1 MIVTD
6 RPGGFLSHGEQHVRR
21 RRVLPR
27 LTGLAMAILAFL
39 PIATGAQT
47 PEQRATRAELKSR
60 SDSLSSVLASSSV
73 KGKQR
78 ESASRALQSITSRLE
93 AGDFRVGD
101 RVVLSVT
108 TENTVGDTAVVR
120 EGLML
125 PVKGLPDLA
134 LTGVLRSELEAHL
147 VTHVARYLR
156 NATAHAT
163 SLTRL
168 NVTGAI
174 GRPGYYYLAPDR
186 PISEVLTAAGGSITN
201 SNMGKISVLRNGQT
215 IVDTKRTK
223 AALREGRTLEELD
236 VQSGDE
242 VRIPTARKFNANL
255 IVQTLF
261 IVSSLSFAFVQFL
274 QWYYREQ

>member
-6 RPGGFLSHGEQHVRR
+6 RPAGFISNREQRVRR
-21 RRVLPR
+21 RGVLPR
-27 LTGLAMAILAFL
+27 LTGLALAILAFT
-39 PIATGAQT
+39 PIAAGAQT
-47 PEQRATRAELKSR
+47 PEQRATRAELKTR
-60 SDSLSSVLASSSV
+60 ADSLSGLLASPSV

-78 ESASRALQSITSRLE
+78 ETAVRTLQAINARLE

-108 TENTVGDTAVVR
+108 TENTVSDTAVVR
-120 EGLML
+120 EGAML
-125 PVKGLPDLA
+125 PVKGLPDMA
-134 LTGVLRSELEAHL
+134 LTGVLRAELEEQL

-186 PISEVLTAAGGSITN
+186 PISEVLTAAGGSIAN
-201 SNMGKISVLRNGQT
+201 SNMGKISVVRNGQT
-215 IVDTKRTK
+215 VVDSKRTK

-236 VQSGDE
+236 VRSGDE
-242 VRIPTARKFNANL
+242 VRIPTARRFNAQL
-255 IVQTLF
+255 VVQTLF

-274 QWYYREQ
+274 QWYYREE

>member
-6 RPGGFLSHGEQHVRR
+6 RSGGFISNRIRR
-21 RRVLPR
+21 VTRRSVLPR
-27 LTGLAMAILAFL
+27 LTGLALAILAVAPL
-39 PIATGAQT
+39 SAGAQT
-47 PEQRATRAELKSR
+47 PAQRATRAELTSR
-60 SDSLSSVLASSSV
+60 SDSLSSLLASSSV

-78 ESASRALQSITSRLE
+78 QSATLALQALKARLE
-93 AGDFRVGD
+93 TGDFRVGD

-108 TENTVGDTAVVR
+108 TENTVSDTAVVR
-120 EGLML
+120 EGQML

-134 LTGVLRSELEAHL
+134 LTGILRSELEAHL

-156 NATAHAT
+156 NATARAT

-201 SNMGKISVLRNGQT
+201 SNMGKISVVRNGQT
-215 IVDTKRTK
+215 VVDSKRTK

-242 VRIPTARKFNANL
+242 VRIPAARKFNANL
-255 IVQTLF
+255 IVQALF

-274 QWYYREQ
+274 QWYYRE

>member
-6 RPGGFLSHGEQHVRR
+6 RPGGFLSHREQRVRR
-21 RRVLPR
+21 RGVLPR
-27 LTGLAMAILAFL
+27 LTGLALAMLAFL
-39 PIATGAQT
+39 PIAAGAQT

-60 SDSLSSVLASSSV
+60 SDSLSSLLASSSV

-78 ESASRALQSITSRLE
+78 ESASRALQSIKTRLE

-120 EGLML
+120 EGQML

-215 IVDTKRTK
+215 VVDSKRTK

-242 VRIPTARKFNANL
+242 VRIPAARKFNANL
-255 IVQTLF
+255 IVQALF

-274 QWYYREQ
+274 QWYYRE

>member
-6 RPGGFLSHGEQHVRR
+6 RPGGLISHREHRVARR
-21 RRVLPR
+21 GVLPR
-27 LTGLAMAILAFL
+27 LTPLALAILAFA
-39 PIATGAQT
+39 PIAAGAQT
-47 PEQRATRAELKSR
+47 PDQRATRAELKSR
-60 SDSLSSVLASSSV
+60 SDSLGSVLASSSV

-78 ESASRALQSITSRLE
+78 ESATRALQTLKTRLE
-93 AGDFRVGD
+93 SGDFRVGD
-101 RVVLSVT
+101 RVVVSVT
-108 TENTVGDTAVVR
+108 TENTVSDTAVVR
-120 EGLML
+120 EGAML
-125 PVKGLPDLA
+125 PVKGLPDVA
-134 LTGVLRSELEAHL
+134 LTGVLRSELEEHL

-201 SNMGKISVLRNGQT
+201 SNMGKITVVRNGQT
-215 IVDTKRTK
+215 VLDSKRVK
-223 AALREGRTLEELD
+223 VALREGRTLEELD

-242 VRIPTARKFNANL
+242 VRIPTARKFNAQL
-255 IVQTLF
+255 LVQMLF
-261 IVSSLSFAFVQFL
+261 IVSSLAFAFVQFL
-274 QWYYREQ
+274 GWYYREQ